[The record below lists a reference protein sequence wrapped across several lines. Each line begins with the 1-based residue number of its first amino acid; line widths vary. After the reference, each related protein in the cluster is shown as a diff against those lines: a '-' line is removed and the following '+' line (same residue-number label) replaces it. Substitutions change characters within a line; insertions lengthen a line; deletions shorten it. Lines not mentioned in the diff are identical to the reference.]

1 MIVNISPQDIQELS
15 HSSMTSFYHAQSD
28 RFEHYKG
35 NIKDIGEDSKGT
47 LLWYGENNKLD
58 ALIAYQYYSQE
69 HKCVLLWDMVENPT
83 PQWCLY
89 VNAIIE

>member
-35 NIKDIGEDSKGT
+35 NIKDIAKALS
-47 LLWYGENNKLD
+47 YGMERTTN
-58 ALIAYQYYSQE
+58 
-69 HKCVLLWDMVENPT
+69 
-83 PQWCLY
+83 
-89 VNAIIE
+89 